1 MATRK
6 LENEFINLKKEFIG
20 LQNLI
25 QDLLDKHSDLEKR
38 YEQAEQ
44 KFFQKQRKSNFKCRG
59 CGDKFDI
66 LKNLKDHKEE
76 GCSSDKI
83 KCDEC
88 DKYFKDDDKL
98 EDHKKKKH
106 NKFECDECDKEFR
119 FEVVLEKH
127 KEAAHEEV
135 ELFCHYF
142 NNEKDCP
149 FEDACIYVHEESDHC
164 KFGSLCERKLC
175 MYRHEEPY
183 VFFFVPCFFFIF

>member
-1 MATRK
+1 MATKK
-6 LENEFINLKKEFIG
+6 LEIEFINLNKEFIG

-38 YEQAEQ
+38 YE
-44 KFFQKQRKSNFKCRG
+44 KFIHKQRKSNFKCRG

-66 LKNLKDHKEE
+66 LKNIKDHKDE

-106 NKFECDECDKEFR
+106 SEFECDECDKEFR
-119 FEVVLEKH
+119 FEVLLEKH
-127 KEAAHEEV
+127 KEAAHEGV

-142 NNEKDCP
+142 NNEKDCL
-149 FEDACIYVHEESDHC
+149 FKDACIYVHEES
-164 KFGSLCERKLC
+164 G
-175 MYRHEEPY
+175 
-183 VFFFVPCFFFIF
+183 I